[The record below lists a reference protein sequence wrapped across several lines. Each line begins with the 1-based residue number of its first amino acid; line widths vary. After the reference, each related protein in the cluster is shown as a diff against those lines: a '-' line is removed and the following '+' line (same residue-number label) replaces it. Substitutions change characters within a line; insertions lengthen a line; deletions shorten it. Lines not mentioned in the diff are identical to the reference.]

1 MYRVNSSDGIE
12 FISSGIV
19 RGSMNIQRNFIFL
32 YRYSIIIIEKRK
44 KKERYSKRILN

>member
-32 YRYSIIIIEKRK
+32 DRYSIIIIERRKRK
-44 KKERYSKRILN
+44 KDILREF